1 MFSGGFSPA
10 QSLLY
15 KTYSKAQSTKDIK
28 TLVNRIKKIPDFLI
42 SRKYGKGIPREKG
55 YCYFQEFIKNE
66 GYDIKIAVAGNKC
79 SYLVRNVRKGSFKAS
94 GGGDIF
100 YDNKLIKKNIIRS
113 AFEAADKLGMQC
125 VGFDYVV
132 DQRSGKGYIIEMCY
146 GFDFKAIFDC
156 GGYWDRN
163 LVWHQK
169 SLNIPLE
176 VVKKLV
182 E

>member
-1 MFSGGFSPA
+1 MGAIAAGGDYGSRGACLYGSACDEVLFFIDI
-10 QSLLY
+10 QSLNWNKKWKDKPL
-15 KTYSKAQSTKDIK
+15 TKK
-28 TLVNRIKKIPDFLI
+28 
-42 SRKYGKGIPREKG
+42 
-55 YCYFQEFIKNE
+55 Q
-66 GYDIKIAVAGNKC
+66 YD
-79 SYLVRNVRKGSFKAS
+79 
-94 GGGDIF
+94 
-100 YDNKLIKKNIIRS
+100 KLIKKNIIRS